1 MRRKT
6 RRAFAPYC
14 WIVPKNILAVVLVVF
29 TSVQLTNAQNPL
41 RLAPITIDSTDII
54 GTCSNG
60 AQVGGT
66 VSHGPYQL
74 SITPVACTGGQ
85 FKIDASSM
93 LLRNG
98 DLIEVNQ
105 VIGGAT
111 SETGTVVAGD
121 AREDLEAEG
130 YIGFAIDT
138 FSSGE
143 IQRYYNQTAN
153 AKPQERG
160 VFGLDFGY
168 RLVQGKPRW
177 PFQLW
182 LYGKTAHGVRSADV
196 DCAKNPNFP
205 TCLDAEKSL
214 EDLGK
219 NIPQNALYML
229 RNATSLE
236 GSFGFRF
243 EAWPVNKNGT
253 SPAMLY
259 FKAQAGFADVAGS
272 DSNALDIH
280 HLAIGATAVAGP
292 YKRSYLEIGHG
303 RTDLFVTNRYKRY
316 KVDGYLQ
323 RHIGSSAFSMFA
335 RLLVDVDL
343 RRGTDAIQPSFGLSF
358 DVQQLFSSKAF
369 SQ

>member
-111 SETGTVVAGD
+111 SADGTVVAGD

-236 GSFGFRF
+236 GSSDFVLKPGQSIKTAQVPPCSTSRRK
-243 EAWPVNKNGT
+243 PVSPMSREVT
-253 SPAMLY
+253 ATLLISIIWQSVQRPSPALT
-259 FKAQAGFADVAGS
+259 
-272 DSNALDIH
+272 N
-280 HLAIGATAVAGP
+280 GATWKLATVE
-292 YKRSYLEIGHG
+292 RI
-303 RTDLFVTNRYKRY
+303 
-316 KVDGYLQ
+316 
-323 RHIGSSAFSMFA
+323 SS
-335 RLLVDVDL
+335 
-343 RRGTDAIQPSFGLSF
+343 
-358 DVQQLFSSKAF
+358 
-369 SQ
+369 